1 MNKSITD
8 WPEQDRPREKLFQLG
23 AENLSSAELL
33 AILIANGTRKLSALD
48 LGKALIK
55 KFNTLEKLSQAS
67 IDELRV
73 FEGIGPA
80 KAITLLASFQLSRN
94 MNREIAENQIIY
106 FKSPGDVARIFIP
119 KLGHLKQEVFA
130 IALLDSAGKYIHS
143 RDITRGTVNA
153 SLIHPREVFRVAIK
167 EAAASIILVHNHP
180 SGQLIPSKEDL
191 SVTKQLVGVGELV
204 GIPVKDHLIIAGD
217 GFLSLKED
225 GYML

>member
-1 MNKSITD
+1 MTKSIAD
-8 WPEQDRPREKLFQLG
+8 WPEQDRPREKLFHFG
-23 AENLSSAELL
+23 AENLSSAELV
-33 AILIANGTRKLSALD
+33 AILIASGTRRLSAVD

-55 KFNTLEKLSQAS
+55 KFKTLEKLSQAS
-67 IDELRV
+67 IDELQI

-94 MNREIAENQIIY
+94 MNREIAENQKIY
-106 FKSPGDVARIFIP
+106 FKSPADVAGIFIP

-167 EAAASIILVHNHP
+167 EAAAAIILVHNHP

-191 SVTKQLVGVGELV
+191 SVTKQLVEVGELV
-204 GIPVKDHLIIAGD
+204 GIPVKDHLIIVGD

-225 GYML
+225 GYMS